1 MHSKK
6 NIKSCFFGLSAA
18 VKPILVPAQIEN
30 DCQFYYLIII
40 IILFIFTLV
49 ILILSQKKIAVQREN
64 LELEKQIQEKDRA
77 KEILQ
82 KEIELRN
89 RKLSAR
95 ALYLSGRN
103 QLINNLLL
111 SIENTPE
118 LSKVSS
124 LDKQIKHLK
133 DYLRGDKEWETF
145 ISHFEEVNPGFLSR
159 LRKLH
164 PALTSNDMRY
174 IAYIYMNLT
183 TKEISGLLNITIYAS
198 KKRKERII
206 SKMNL
211 PNDITL
217 YSYLSNI

>member
-1 MHSKK
+1 M
-6 NIKSCFFGLSAA
+6 I
-18 VKPILVPAQIEN
+18 PILVPAQIEN
-30 DCQFYYLIII
+30 ECKFYGLVIIA
-40 IILFIFTLV
+40 ILFMIIFLM
-49 ILILSQKKIAVQREN
+49 LRQRQKKIVLERKN
-64 LELEKQIQEKDRA
+64 LELEKQIHEKD
-77 KEILQ
+77 KELKLLQ

-103 QLINNLLL
+103 QLISNLILF
-111 SIENTPE
+111 IETIPE
-118 LSKVSS
+118 LSKITA
-124 LDKQIKHLK
+124 LDAQIKHLK
-133 DYLRGDKEWETF
+133 DYLRGDNEWETF
-145 ISHFEEVNPGFLSR
+145 ISHFEEVNPGFLAK

-164 PALTSNDMRY
+164 PLLTSNDMRY

-183 TKEISGLLNITIYAS
+183 TKEISSLLNITIYAS

>member
-1 MHSKK
+1 MQLQKEHKFCYSI
-6 NIKSCFFGLSAA
+6 NIIFL
-18 VKPILVPAQIEN
+18 L
-30 DCQFYYLIII
+30 
-40 IILFIFTLV
+40 IFTLL
-49 ILILSQKKIAVQREN
+49 ILIQRQKKRIAQKRN
-64 LELEKQIQEKDRA
+64 LELEKQIHEMKSER
-77 KEILQ
+77 ELLQ

-103 QLINNLLL
+103 QLINNLIM
-111 SIENTPE
+111 SIENIPK
-118 LSKVSS
+118 LSKISS
-124 LDKQIKHLK
+124 LDIHVKHLK
-133 DYLRGDKEWETF
+133 DYLKSDNEWETF
-145 ISHFEEVNPGFLSR
+145 VFHFEEVNPGFLAR

-183 TKEISGLLNITIYAS
+183 TKEISNLLNITIYAS

-206 SKMNL
+206 SKIKL

>member
-1 MHSKK
+1 MM
-6 NIKSCFFGLSAA
+6 
-18 VKPILVPAQIEN
+18 PILVPAQIEN
-30 DCQFYYLIII
+30 DCKFYGLVMIVIM
-40 IILFIFTLV
+40 FIV
-49 ILILSQKKIAVQREN
+49 IFLMLTQRQKKMLLQRKN
-64 LELEKQIQEKDRA
+64 LDLEKQIHEKDREL
-77 KEILQ
+77 KLLQ

-111 SIENTPE
+111 FIENIPE
-118 LSKVSS
+118 LSKVPA

-133 DYLRGDKEWETF
+133 DYLRDDNEWETF
-145 ISHFEEVNPGFLSR
+145 LSHFEEVNPGFLAKV
-159 LRKLH
+159 RKLH
-164 PALTSNDMRY
+164 PVLTSNDMRY

-183 TKEISGLLNITIYAS
+183 TKEISSLLNITIYAS

-206 SKMNL
+206 AKMNL
-211 PNDITL
+211 SNDITL

>member
-1 MHSKK
+1 M
-6 NIKSCFFGLSAA
+6 I
-18 VKPILVPAQIEN
+18 PILAPAQIHI
-30 DCQFYYLIII
+30 DYKIYGLVMIVL
-40 IILFIFTLV
+40 LFILIFL
-49 ILILSQKKIAVQREN
+49 ILIQRKNKIVLQRKN
-64 LELEKQIQEKDRA
+64 LKLEKQVHEKDREL
-77 KEILQ
+77 KLLQ

-103 QLINNLLL
+103 QLINNMILC
-111 SIENTPE
+111 IGTIPE
-118 LSKVSS
+118 LSKIPS
-124 LDKQIKHLK
+124 LDIQIKHLK
-133 DYLRGDKEWETF
+133 DYLKGDNEWETF
-145 ISHFEEVNPGFLSR
+145 ISHFEEVNPGFLAR
-159 LRKLH
+159 LRKQH

-183 TKEISGLLNITIYAS
+183 AKEISTLLNITIYAS

-211 PNDITL
+211 PNGITL